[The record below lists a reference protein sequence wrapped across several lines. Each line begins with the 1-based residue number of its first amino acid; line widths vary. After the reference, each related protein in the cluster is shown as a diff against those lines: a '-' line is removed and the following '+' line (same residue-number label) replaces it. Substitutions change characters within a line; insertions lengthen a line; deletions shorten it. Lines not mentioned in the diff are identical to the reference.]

1 MNGLRRLICVGALA
15 AAALAATAGGASAAT
30 LFYVNQAT
38 GNDANPCT
46 SPGAPCKTIGKA
58 VERSEEAEGA
68 ATVEVAAGTYQEV
81 VNLSHAADNGITI
94 NGVGAATQ
102 IKGPLA
108 ATSATVRIFGP
119 GNTTTLSNLSVVNP
133 AGDEQDG
140 IDVGANVTLD
150 NVSVD
155 IQNPGE
161 KLGVFAAEI
170 GSVTMNGGSVT
181 MESGTTREAIRTAF
195 AGLNMNGTTVNVAN
209 GATGGGIAAQGTAAS
224 LANVTVNLGNAAER
238 TGVQAGL
245 GPVSLS
251 NVTVNVGSGSKSP
264 RSGLEVLLASS
275 LSASGVKVAMADPSS
290 TVPGVIEIFSNGTFA
305 HLEVGGAWKGPAFV
319 SEGGMVALVD
329 SRLIGGAAG
338 KNPAVE
344 AISSGEGPGL
354 LIQRSILQAS
364 ATAAPGTLV
373 VVGSNATVDSS
384 ELLGG
389 QSGATLVHE
398 EGKTRTLTIAGST
411 IDAGVLGERDAKG
424 VSGVIDVAGGKASTA
439 NVKVEGSILLEP
451 QLAVLGA
458 GDKATVTCEYSD
470 APNQTQAATAT
481 EGAINCANGASGNTT
496 TEPLTSL
503 FSAPVTGYSLLPG
516 SSAIDSVPAGAISL
530 PSGITPSAADLAGNP
545 RVVDGNG
552 DCLAVQDKGALELQ
566 GHSAPCPP
574 PPPAPPVVA
583 ASKPVAG
590 VITALAI
597 SPNAFAAAPSGA
609 TISTANLSAKKKYGA
624 QISYRD
630 SQAATTTFTVLL
642 PIPGRMQGRTC
653 KKPGKA
659 NKHGRRCTLY
669 KALGSFTHTD
679 TAGANSLHFS
689 GRLHGKKL
697 AKGSY
702 RLQAVAHDAAGN
714 GAAVS
719 KGFTIK

>member
-1 MNGLRRLICVGALA
+1 MTGLRRLICVGALA

-30 LFYVNQAT
+30 PFYVNQAT

-46 SPGAPCKTIGKA
+46 SAGAPCKTIGKA

-68 ATVEVAAGTYQEV
+68 ATVEVAAGTYQEL

-108 ATSATVRIFGP
+108 ATNATVRILGP

-140 IDVGANVTLD
+140 IDVGANATLD

-155 IQNPGE
+155 IQNPGA

-170 GSVTMNGGSVT
+170 GSVVMNGGSVT
-181 MESGTTREAIRTAF
+181 MESGTTGEAAVKTVF
-195 AGLNMNGTTVNVAN
+195 ASLSMNGTTVNLAN
-209 GATGGGIAAQGTAAS
+209 GATGGGISAEGTTS

-238 TGVQAGL
+238 AGVQVGA
-245 GPVSLS
+245 GPVSLDNLS
-251 NVTVNVGSGSKSP
+251 VNMGSGSKSP
-264 RSGLEVLLASS
+264 RSGLEVFLAAS

-290 TVPGVIEIFSNGTFA
+290 TSPGVIQVFSNGTLA

-319 SEGGMVALVD
+319 SEGGTVTLSD

-338 KNPAVE
+338 KAPAME
-344 AISSGEGPGL
+344 AVGTGEGPGP
-354 LIQRSILQAS
+354 LIQRSVLQAS
-364 ATAAPGTLV
+364 PTAVPGTLV
-373 VVGSNATVDSS
+373 VEGGNATVDSS

-439 NVKVEGSILLEP
+439 NVRIEGSILLEP

-458 GDKATVTCEYSD
+458 ADKATVTCEYSD
-470 APNQTQAATAT
+470 APSQAQAATAT

-496 TEPLTSL
+496 TEPPSSL
-503 FSAPVTGYSLLPG
+503 FTAPVTGYGLLPS
-516 SSAIDSVPAGAISL
+516 SSAIDSVPAGAIAL
-530 PSGITPSAADLAGNP
+530 PFGITPSATDLAGNP

-552 DCLAVQDKGALELQ
+552 DCIAVQDKGALELQ
-566 GHSAPCPP
+566 GHSAPCHAPP
-574 PPPAPPVVA
+574 TPPAPTILLA
-583 ASKPVAG
+583 RPVAG
-590 VITALAI
+590 VISALTI
-597 SPNAFAAAPSGA
+597 NPSTFSAAPKGA
-609 TISTANLSAKKKYGA
+609 TVSKTSKKQYGA
-624 QISYRD
+624 KITWRD

-642 PIPGRMQGRTC
+642 PSAGRMQGRAC

-659 NKHGRRCTLY
+659 NKHGRRCILY
-669 KALGSFTHTD
+669 KPLGSFTHTD
-679 TAGANSLHFS
+679 KAGANSLHFS
-689 GRLHGKKL
+689 GRLHGRKL
-697 AKGSY
+697 PRGSY
-702 RLQAVAHDAAGN
+702 RLQAVAHNAAGN
-714 GAAVS
+714 GAAAS
-719 KGFTIK
+719 KSFTIKK